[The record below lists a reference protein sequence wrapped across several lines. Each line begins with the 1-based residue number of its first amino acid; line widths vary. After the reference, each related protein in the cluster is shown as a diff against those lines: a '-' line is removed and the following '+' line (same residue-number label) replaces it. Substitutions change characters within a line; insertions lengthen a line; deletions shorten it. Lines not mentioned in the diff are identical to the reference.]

1 LGTVGHYYDQ
11 IAAKI
16 GNSAGS
22 IRMGVYDDT
31 GSTVPSARIAQTGI
45 ITMPASSSY
54 TYQSITEFA
63 LTTTQAWLAMNFDN
77 VSATVE
83 RANGLAVTIY
93 FKQPVAS
100 NELTTPVSGFST
112 SQSPFRMKIKHS

>member
-1 LGTVGHYYDQ
+1 
-11 IAAKI
+11 
-16 GNSAGS
+16 
-22 IRMGVYDDT
+22 MGAYDDT
-31 GSTVPSARIAQTGI
+31 GSTVPNAKIAETGI

-63 LTTTQAWLAMNFDN
+63 LTTAQAWLAMNFDSG
-77 VSATVE
+77 SATIE

-93 FKQPVAS
+93 FKQPVTG

-112 SQSPFRMKIKHS
+112 SQSPFRMKMKHS